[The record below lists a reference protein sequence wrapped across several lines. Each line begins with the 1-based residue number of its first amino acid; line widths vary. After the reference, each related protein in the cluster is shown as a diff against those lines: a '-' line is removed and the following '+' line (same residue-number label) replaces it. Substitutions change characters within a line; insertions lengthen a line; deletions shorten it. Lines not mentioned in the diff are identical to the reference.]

1 MSFEFPVAL
10 LALAL
15 VPAAI
20 ATYVLAQRARPRY
33 AVRFT
38 NLDLL
43 GAVVKETPR
52 WRRHVPAA
60 LALAALTALVVA
72 AARPHLTF
80 AVAERRASVMLVTD
94 VSGSMEATDVA
105 PSRLQAARTAA
116 LAFTDALPD
125 DARLG
130 LATFSSTA
138 NLNVPPTVDRALVAR
153 ALEAMDA
160 GGGTAMGDGVAA
172 ALRALR
178 EAIRRPAGEGDP
190 DGDGDRRERERPP
203 AAVVLLSDGESTSGR
218 DPIEVAQEAR
228 RLRVPVYTIALGTP
242 DGTITLPPSARG
254 WGGGPRV
261 LPVPPDPETLRLV
274 ARTTGG
280 RFFDSADAGELRSI
294 YDDLGRQVATERERR
309 EVTAGFAGLG
319 AVLLLAGGALSLLWF
334 GRLP

>member
-1 MSFEFPVAL
+1 VSFEFPVAL

-20 ATYVLAQRARPRY
+20 ATYLLAQRARPRY
-33 AVRFT
+33 AARFT

-60 LALAALTALVVA
+60 LTLAALTALVVA
-72 AARPHLTF
+72 AARPHLSF

-94 VSGSMEATDVA
+94 VSGSMEATDVK
-105 PSRLQAARTAA
+105 PTRLEAAREAA
-116 LAFTDALPD
+116 LAFTDALPE

-160 GGGTAMGDGVAA
+160 GGGTAMGDGMAA

-178 EAIRRPAGEGDP
+178 DATRRPAGERGD
-190 DGDGDRRERERPP
+190 DRPP
-203 AAVVLLSDGESTSGR
+203 AAVVVLSDGESTSGR
-218 DPIEVAQEAR
+218 EPLDVAQEAR

-242 DGTITLPPSARG
+242 DGTITLPPGTR
-254 WGGGPRV
+254 WGGGPRM
-261 LPVPPDPETLRLV
+261 LPVPPDPETLRQV
-274 ARTTGG
+274 ARATGG

-309 EVTAGFAGLG
+309 EVTAGVAGAG
-319 AVLLLAGGALSLLWF
+319 ALLLLAGGALSLLWF
-334 GRLP
+334 GRFP

>member
-1 MSFEFPVAL
+1 VSFEFPVAL

-33 AVRFT
+33 AARFT
-38 NLDLL
+38 NLELL

-94 VSGSMEATDVA
+94 VSGSMEATDVS
-105 PSRLQAARTAA
+105 PTRLQAARVAA

-153 ALEAMDA
+153 ALEAMEA

-178 EAIRRPAGEGDP
+178 EVARRPAGEGD
-190 DGDGDRRERERPP
+190 GDGGDRGRERPP

-218 DPIEVAQEAR
+218 DPIEVAQQAR

-242 DGTITLPPSARG
+242 DGTITLPPSVRG
-254 WGGGPRV
+254 WSGGPRV
-261 LPVPPDPETLRLV
+261 LPVPPDPETLRQV

-309 EVTAGFAGLG
+309 EVTAGFAGVG